1 MSSSVEEAKE
11 AARSQDAEASLL
23 EEVSSDSIEHAEEDA
38 AGMESNE
45 PLEQELEEL
54 ESSEEPHFV
63 EHEDSIQIAASKIP
77 VERDPMLFI
86 QLGDRIYLQSMY
98 GQTIGT
104 VYYRSNELIRVRP
117 DHLIRSRSDDTSTIL
132 YDFAMK
138 ETDEGEEFDESLRV
152 TEAYLI
158 EKRTNVSFVEQ
169 HELRVNQ
176 EIKTFLKDGTPY
188 EEFQIVEVNEEKD
201 AFTIQRDDEEPE
213 VITCGFEGI
222 PLDAPFSIIQRSSP
236 SEPLPADADWS
247 DEAKYAE
254 QQDEEL
260 EEGLVDVTDEPEE
273 EEAEILGVVQITRTN
288 VYEEAESYEQRIPE
302 EIQRISA
309 LNDFISGLDPSLQK
323 DPYALRYIRIQIET
337 LWQMQQSI
345 MKYNAAGQLE
355 GVADTSVSTL
365 MELMK
370 QNTIPLGR
378 PVLRISKKEYS
389 TGQEE
394 EKESDEVWFEDFKS
408 ELEQMNNTFSKMVS
422 DKVIGAKESSNKL
435 WNMVRSFLEQYGAPW
450 KSSPKTHQ
458 IWKALSDTDV
468 FRMSAPETVDDVQQ
482 FTLPGYTPSHS
493 EKVAPI
499 FYRVPFGIERALST
513 TYRKGKDRRKETW
526 MAEEDASLQSYI
538 IFPPSV
544 TPYLGS
550 SRSYHLAVDSGRSQ
564 LPPKTMK
571 MLLREI
577 GVPVEP
583 QEESGP
589 QNAILFEM
597 KPSSLHSI
605 PIETYLD
612 RFAIP
617 SVGMGDAMP
626 LLAQFGLDQS
636 ELTENIYSV
645 LQTKIAGYQ
654 SHFTNVI
661 NQLRSSLTEKP
672 PAPAELN
679 PFIIEPAF
687 LKDIAAGQ
695 PMLADELK
703 YYEETNVSLAA
714 SDIGKVAHLMKHHAH
729 YFQAAAGKDSKR
741 TLLAYHS
748 AMKDQYMERLRVRH
762 LLSKNEESSARP
774 TKNACRHVSDLVSV
788 RKIRNDAERFQALIR
803 VFRTYQGAKD
813 QNWINCNVCEE
824 HFLCLHE
831 RLQLRAYM
839 NPKEKGIIEKELILT
854 FSGGQFQGKY
864 ICRNCG
870 QVMRDLDFDQNIEFD
885 DNGRPK
891 SGNAVLVDKEADFEE
906 NLNVILQESE
916 EPSLKESL
924 DLSPRE
930 IEYFDVVFRIA
941 TLAGITLQPKE
952 YQNIIRSVSLQ
963 YSKFASEADYNAA
976 IAASSERHPPY
987 LQAKSRE
994 MISDAAVFLLL
1005 EIQSAIPSYL
1015 LRYPMAG
1022 CASPG
1027 FGGMPLEEEGNQGIK
1042 YIACVVSIIQD
1053 EEESVWSRAFQKEG
1067 DVERRRGIIEKC
1079 MNRVLSRVVKHDV
1092 VQSKLSQKR
1101 MYLAKRSE
1109 EMVGGKDNHKDM
1121 IPATFLPEPLILTA
1135 EDAARDVIQPE
1146 VVAQMGKEGYRILS
1160 RLWIRQAHRMARETA
1175 ILMKSSY
1182 SETSCCVHP
1191 LVEPGKFWKEH
1202 GELPSIPLR
1211 TFVSN
1216 RQGTFLLTEFHT
1228 REMESSVTKPNEDL
1242 YYRLFLKY
1250 CFKGENEGYPHQ
1262 IGLTNE
1268 CMWCGLQYPS
1278 HPSVMDINTEGRQI
1292 LQDVN
1297 TGTEEFMDLL
1307 DKIHTNNHV
1316 DVHPVIIPPAIR
1328 VMMESLSTMEP
1339 APIPNWKQELAGIM
1353 QGISRENILKLARPE
1368 ETLSQIER
1376 REIANIAVPLSSNIQ
1391 PFMESVFAT
1400 LARQT
1405 GTLTDIT
1412 KLSWSKF
1419 CQVLQSYF
1427 VIPFQRMISNFAG
1440 ESLFIPI
1447 ELQKTLA
1454 PTHLEQYL
1462 KPIMNKEVSI
1472 TEAKRVYVN
1481 KTTVVEESKVKT
1493 GKKKSFLLA
1502 ARTKMEYFLSQ
1513 LSAVLPFMNQIRPH
1527 QIPGG
1532 SIILQSIQRAI
1543 LYGPLATLLNRISA
1557 PSDEQPSMSEM
1568 DKSVQFLMEFVEGQL
1583 EKFNSESLAYNDAQ
1597 IKYAIAVRN
1606 EMERVSIIKS
1616 FDERSEEERQVELI
1630 NKRLG
1635 LGDWAVGGKKAI
1647 YAYDKEHFE
1656 RENRQRAEM
1665 GLNEFS
1671 GMNDEPVMDDMG
1683 FYDSQEDIGYNNQQL
1698 NPDDA

>member
-1 MSSSVEEAKE
+1 MSSSGEEVKE
-11 AARSQDAEASLL
+11 VVRSQDAEPSLL
-23 EEVSSDSIEHAEEDA
+23 EEVSSDDIERADETDVA
-38 AGMESNE
+38 AKPE
-45 PLEQELEEL
+45 LLEEV
-54 ESSEEPHFV
+54 ESFEEPHFV

-117 DHLIRSRSDDTSTIL
+117 DHLIRSRSDDASTIL
-132 YDFAMK
+132 YDFSMK
-138 ETDEGEEFDESLRV
+138 ETDDGEEFDESLRV

-158 EKRTNVSFVEQ
+158 EKRTHVSFVEQ
-169 HELRVNQ
+169 HGLRVKQ

-188 EEFQIVEVNEEKD
+188 EDFQIVEVNEAKD
-201 AFTIQRDDEEPE
+201 TFTIQRDDEEPE

-236 SEPLPADADWS
+236 REPLPADADWS

-260 EEGLVDVTDEPEE
+260 SEGLADVTDEPEE

-309 LNDFISGLDPSLQK
+309 LNDFISSLDPSLQK

-337 LWQMQQSI
+337 LWQMQKSI
-345 MKYNAAGQLE
+345 MKYDAAGQLE

-365 MELMK
+365 MELMT

-378 PVLRISKKEYS
+378 PVLRISKKEYI
-389 TGQEE
+389 TGQEDA
-394 EKESDEVWFEDFKS
+394 KETDEVWFEDFKT
-408 ELEQMNNTFSKMVS
+408 ELEQMNNMFSKMVS
-422 DKVIGAKESSNKL
+422 DKVIGSKESSSKM
-435 WNMVRSFLEQYGAPW
+435 WSTTRSFLEQYCAPW

-458 IWKALSDTDV
+458 TWKALSDTDV
-468 FRMSAPETVDDVQQ
+468 FRMIAPETVDDVQQ
-482 FTLPGYTPSHS
+482 FELSGYVPSHS
-493 EKVAPI
+493 EEGAPI
-499 FYRVPFGIERALST
+499 FHRVPFGLERALST

-526 MAEEDASLQSYI
+526 IAEEDAPLQSYI
-538 IFPPSV
+538 IFPPSLA
-544 TPYLGS
+544 PYLGS

-597 KPSSLHSI
+597 KPSALHSI

-636 ELTENIYSV
+636 ELTESIYSV
-645 LQTKIAGYQ
+645 IQTKIAGYQ
-654 SHFTNVI
+654 SQFMTVI
-661 NQLRSSLTEKP
+661 NQLRSVLTEHS
-672 PAPAELN
+672 PAPAESN
-679 PFIIEPAF
+679 PFLIEPSF

-695 PMLADELK
+695 PMLADVLK

-714 SDIGKVAHLMKHHAH
+714 SDIGKVAHLMKNHAH

-748 AMKDQYMERLRVRH
+748 AMKDQYMERLRIRH
-762 LLSKNEESSARP
+762 LLSKKEESSAHP
-774 TKNACRHVSDLVSV
+774 TKNACHHISDLVSV

-803 VFRTYQGAKD
+803 VFRTYQGTKD

-870 QVMRDLDFDQNIEFD
+870 QVMRELDFDQNIEFD

-906 NLNVILQESE
+906 NLNTILQESE

-924 DLSPRE
+924 DLSPKE
-930 IEYFDVVFRIA
+930 SECFDIVFRIA

-952 YQNIIRSVSLQ
+952 YQNIIRSVSVQ

-976 IAASSERHPPY
+976 IAVSSERHPPY

-994 MISDAAVFLLL
+994 LISDAAVFILL
-1005 EIQSAIPSYL
+1005 EVQSAIPSYL

-1042 YIACVVSIIQD
+1042 YIACVVSMIQD
-1053 EEESVWSRAFQKEG
+1053 DEESVWSRAFQKE
-1067 DVERRRGIIEKC
+1067 DIDRRRAIIEKY
-1079 MNRVLSRVVKHDV
+1079 MNKILSRVLKNDV

-1101 MYLAKRSE
+1101 MYLSKHSDTVVSE
-1109 EMVGGKDNHKDM
+1109 KENQKDV
-1121 IPATFLPEPLILTA
+1121 IPSTFLPEPLILTA

-1146 VVAQMGKEGYRILS
+1146 VVAQMGKEGYQALS

-1182 SETSCCVHP
+1182 SETSCCVQP
-1191 LVEPGKFWKEH
+1191 LVEPGRFWKERS
-1202 GELPSIPLR
+1202 ELPPIPLR
-1211 TFVSN
+1211 TFASN
-1216 RQGTFLLTEFHT
+1216 RQGTFLLTEFHA
-1228 REMESSVTKPNEDL
+1228 REMENSVTEPNKDL

-1250 CFKGENEGYPHQ
+1250 CFKGENMGYPHQ

-1268 CMWCGLQYPS
+1268 CLWCGLQYPS
-1278 HPSVMDINTEGRQI
+1278 HPSIMDINTEGRQI
-1292 LQDVN
+1292 LQDVDTN
-1297 TGTEEFMDLL
+1297 TEEFTDLL
-1307 DKIHTNNHV
+1307 DTIHTNNHV
-1316 DVHPVIIPPAIR
+1316 DIRPIMIPSSIR
-1328 VMMESLSTMEP
+1328 VMMEALSAMEP
-1339 APIPNWKQELAGIM
+1339 SPISNWKQELAGIM
-1353 QGISRENILKLARPE
+1353 QGISREAILKLVRPE
-1368 ETLSQIER
+1368 ETLSQMER
-1376 REIANIAVPLSSNIQ
+1376 QEITNIVVTFSTNTQ
-1391 PFMESVFAT
+1391 PFMEKVFSA
-1400 LARQT
+1400 LSGQT

-1412 KLSWSKF
+1412 NLPWCTF
-1419 CQVLQSYF
+1419 CHVLQSYF
-1427 VIPFQRMISNFAG
+1427 IIPFQRMISNFAG

-1447 ELQKTLA
+1447 ELEKSLA
-1454 PTHLEQYL
+1454 ESHVEQYL
-1462 KPIMNKEVSI
+1462 KPILKEEVSI
-1472 TEAKRVYVN
+1472 TEKYRGYVN
-1481 KTTVVEESKVKT
+1481 KTAVVEESKAKK
-1493 GKKKSFLLA
+1493 GKKMSFLLA
-1502 ARTKMEYFLSQ
+1502 ARTKMEYFLTQ
-1513 LSAVLPFMNQIRPH
+1513 LSAVLPFMNQIRSH

-1532 SIILQSIQRAI
+1532 SIILQPIQRAI
-1543 LYGPLATLLNRISA
+1543 LYGPLAMLLDRGSV
-1557 PSDEQPSMSEM
+1557 PSDEQLLMTEI
-1568 DKSVQFLMEFVEGQL
+1568 DESVTELVRMMEVQL
-1583 EKFNSESLAYNDAQ
+1583 SKYSRESLAYNDAQ

-1635 LGDWAVGGKKAI
+1635 LGKWAVGGKKAI

-1671 GMNDEPVMDDMG
+1671 GMNDESDMNERESHEDDDG
-1683 FYDSQEDIGYNNQQL
+1683 YDHNQL
-1698 NPDDA
+1698 DADDA